1 MSEVRRIADQLRRA
15 SEGVAWHGPSLREI
29 LDGVSAERAAARPL
43 PGAHSIW
50 EIVLH
55 IAAWED
61 AGRRRLLG
69 ERAELSEEE
78 DWPKV
83 SAIDDAAWAATLAAL
98 AEGNLK
104 LREEIGRLAD
114 SRLSERD
121 GDGRASVY
129 GLLHGVIQ
137 HTLYHAGQIALL
149 KKA

>member
-1 MSEVRRIADQLRRA
+1 MGEARRIAGQLRRA
-15 SEGVAWHGPSLREI
+15 FEGQAWHGPSLREI
-29 LDGVSAERAAARPL
+29 LDGVSAEQASARPL
-43 PGAHSIW
+43 AGAHSIW

-61 AGRRRLLG
+61 AVRRRLLG

-83 SAIDDAAWAATLAAL
+83 SATDEAAWAATLAAL
-98 AEGNLK
+98 AEGNLR
-104 LREEIGRLAD
+104 LREEI
-114 SRLSERD
+114 SRLDDTRLPERVSD
-121 GDGRASVY
+121 GMASIY
-129 GLLHGVIQ
+129 GTLHGVVQ